1 MKPCEQ
7 VLSVSVN
14 ENWKH
19 IELQDVLDCLKH
31 LYGAN
36 RILLIII
43 ILRRYRPC
51 FILLSNVGFC
61 KHHSQDFHIFG
72 YQLRQ
77 NIPRLLNTH
86 VISANRHTEAP
97 NTHKHASTSQPH
109 LQNAHPPI
117 NSFGRL

>member
-43 ILRRYRPC
+43 IIYYYSP
-51 FILLSNVGFC
+51 
-61 KHHSQDFHIFG
+61 
-72 YQLRQ
+72 
-77 NIPRLLNTH
+77 T
-86 VISANRHTEAP
+86 ISTVFYSIIKRGV
-97 NTHKHASTSQPH
+97 
-109 LQNAHPPI
+109 L
-117 NSFGRL
+117 